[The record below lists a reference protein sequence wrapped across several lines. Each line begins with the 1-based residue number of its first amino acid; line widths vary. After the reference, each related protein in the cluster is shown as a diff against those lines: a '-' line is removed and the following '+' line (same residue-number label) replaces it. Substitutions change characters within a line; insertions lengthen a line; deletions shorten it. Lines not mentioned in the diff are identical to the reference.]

1 MKKYTLVLTSLVALS
16 ASTLIAPA
24 MAATT
29 INGAG
34 ATFPYPVYADW
45 AKAYNQET
53 GVQLNYQAIG
63 SGGGIKQIEAN
74 TVDFGASDAPL
85 SKDELDKNG
94 LVQFPAVMGSIVP
107 VVNVKGI
114 KAGELKLS
122 GEALADIYL
131 GKVKYWDDAE
141 VKALNT
147 NLALPHQMVIAVHRS
162 DGSGTTYNYTDYLQ
176 RASKTWASQVGMGKE
191 IAWPKAATGLGG
203 KGNAGVANL
212 VKRTPGTIGYVEY
225 AYAEQNNLVYTQMKN
240 KEGHFVKPELAAF
253 QAAAANADWSH
264 APGFKLMLN
273 DQPGAQSW
281 PMTAATFILMHKEQ
295 ANPATAKEVLKFFQ
309 WGYQHGDIATKLGYV
324 PMPSNVVDMVQTM
337 WSKEIKAKD
346 GSAVYQQ

>member
-1 MKKYTLVLTSLVALS
+1 MKKYTFLLASLAMAS
-16 ASTLIAPA
+16 AST

-45 AKAYNQET
+45 AKVYNQET

-63 SGGGIKQIEAN
+63 SGGGIKQIEAK

-85 SKDELDKNG
+85 SKEELDKNG

-107 VVNVKGI
+107 VINIKGI

-141 VKALNT
+141 VQSLNSDLT
-147 NLALPHQMVIAVHRS
+147 LPHQMVITVHRS

-176 RASKTWASQVGMGKE
+176 RASKTWAAQVGMGKE

-212 VKRTPGTIGYVEY
+212 VKRTPGAIGYVEY
-225 AYAEQNNLVYTQMKN
+225 AYAEQNSLVYTQMKN
-240 KEGHFVKPELAAF
+240 KDGNFVKPELASF
-253 QAAAANADWSH
+253 QAAAANADWKN

-273 DQPGAQSW
+273 DQPGAKSW

-295 ANPATAKEVLKFFQ
+295 ANPETAQEVLKFFK
-309 WGYQHGDIATKLGYV
+309 WGYKHGDIATKLGYV
-324 PMPSNVVDMVQTM
+324 PMPANVVDMVETM
-337 WSKEIKAKD
+337 WSKDIKSTNGK
-346 GSAVYQQ
+346 AVYTK